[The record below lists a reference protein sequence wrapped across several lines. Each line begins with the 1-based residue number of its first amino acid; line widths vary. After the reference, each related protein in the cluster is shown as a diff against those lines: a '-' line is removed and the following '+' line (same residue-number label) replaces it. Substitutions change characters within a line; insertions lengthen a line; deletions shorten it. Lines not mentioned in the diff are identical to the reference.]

1 MSRKWALGDNRSCAL
16 SKSQAL
22 VTMSD
27 SMESKT
33 QQVVIP
39 GKNGL
44 GLWDLRE
51 GGLRGSLWQSYPGS
65 DWCSVSPE
73 DEECLMSG
81 TRYSDISS
89 RLQTKFGIKSLAGT
103 AG

>member
-44 GLWDLRE
+44 GLWDLVAEPTQALTGALFLQRMK
-51 GGLRGSLWQSYPGS
+51 
-65 DWCSVSPE
+65 SV
-73 DEECLMSG
+73 
-81 TRYSDISS
+81 
-89 RLQTKFGIKSLAGT
+89 
-103 AG
+103 